1 MNSTTSASSGQGAGA
16 GAGAGT
22 GAGEVAPPSASEPIA
37 QSANAYNPAASVS
50 VSSNKNS
57 RLVEDDT
64 VDRNHG
70 DHKNNNND
78 DDLDDD
84 ELFEELENDDYGM
97 ASFREARIE
106 EFKEEVAKRKLM
118 AENEH
123 GFYKDITDEKEV
135 MDITTKTKHCVIH
148 FYHSDFRRCM
158 IADKHLETLAKK
170 NIKTRFVKIKVENA
184 PFLVEK
190 LQVKVLPCIIA
201 FTDGVAVDRLVGFE
215 ELGNTDNFS
224 TAMLELRYKTA
235 GVIED
240 DKKDDKRN
248 MKKKSIFGRD
258 YGSDEGTDDDY

>member
-1 MNSTTSASSGQGAGA
+1 MDSAAASTSSSGQGAGGASTAPTTA
-16 GAGAGT
+16 G
-22 GAGEVAPPSASEPIA
+22 PSAS
-37 QSANAYNPAASVS
+37 SAFTPSTTASEV
-50 VSSNKNS
+50 NS
-57 RLVEDDT
+57 RLVVDDT
-64 VDRNHG
+64 IDRQDG
-70 DHKNNNND
+70 AEDE

-97 ASFREARIE
+97 SNFREQRIE

-118 AENEH
+118 MENEH
-123 GFYKDITDEKEV
+123 GIYKDVTDEKEV

-158 IADKHLETLAKK
+158 IVDKHLEALAKK
-170 NIKTRFVKIKVENA
+170 HIKTKFVKIKVENA

-190 LQVKVLPCIIA
+190 LQVKVLPCVISFI
-201 FTDGVAVDRLVGFE
+201 DGMAVDRLIGFE

-224 TAMLELRYKTA
+224 TTMLELRYKTV

-248 MKKKSIFGRD
+248 LKKKSIFGRD
-258 YGSDEGTDDDY
+258 YGSDEGTDDEY

>member
-1 MNSTTSASSGQGAGA
+1 MDSAAASTSSSGQGAGGASTAPTTA
-16 GAGAGT
+16 G
-22 GAGEVAPPSASEPIA
+22 PSAS
-37 QSANAYNPAASVS
+37 SAFTPSTTASEV
-50 VSSNKNS
+50 NS
-57 RLVEDDT
+57 RLVVDDT
-64 VDRNHG
+64 LDRQDG
-70 DHKNNNND
+70 AEDE

-97 ASFREARIE
+97 SNFREQRIE

-118 AENEH
+118 MENEH
-123 GFYKDITDEKEV
+123 GIYKDVTDEKEV

-158 IADKHLETLAKK
+158 IVDKHLEALAKK
-170 NIKTRFVKIKVENA
+170 HIKTKFVKIKVENA

-190 LQVKVLPCIIA
+190 LQVKVLPCVISFI
-201 FTDGVAVDRLVGFE
+201 DGMAVDRLIGFE

-224 TAMLELRYKTA
+224 TTMLELRYKTV

-248 MKKKSIFGRD
+248 LKKKSIFGRD
-258 YGSDEGTDDDY
+258 YGSDEGTDDEY